1 MEIRINQ
8 SGTEGAYI
16 ELNRPGTLA
25 SFIDFSKM
33 DRYKSIRLVSQKGI
47 NADDINTL
55 RNKELAVEEI
65 NLAGV
70 AMVNL
75 PESAFEGNRTLQKI
89 TLPERLLSVGNAAF
103 AGSRLKE
110 LKYSGARV
118 LQVIGDRAFE
128 GCSGLKMDNI
138 FISSLQ
144 SIGERAFA
152 GAFTESE
159 SNDLDLVGASGLR
172 TIGKDAFRACNTLT
186 KLTLPV
192 NLSQIG
198 EGAFSECYNLAG
210 TLDLPESLTTIGA
223 EAFYNCKNLTGMLV
237 LPVSLRELG
246 DRAFMRCAALGGLD
260 LSNCRLTEIG
270 VEVFK
275 ESLSSLSTSVDKLE
289 VPSGVTFIAASAFE
303 DTGFREV
310 DLPATL
316 AMIGRRAFYNCRKLS
331 IVTSRRTGVVPVL
344 DAEYPA
350 ETFGGVDITGQ
361 RTLKVNPQAKKA
373 YQADPLWI
381 KATPEAG
388 GNIVWTIE
396 DI

>member
-118 LQVIGDRAFE
+118 LQVIGD
-128 GCSGLKMDNI
+128 GLSK
-138 FISSLQ
+138 
-144 SIGERAFA
+144 
-152 GAFTESE
+152 
-159 SNDLDLVGASGLR
+159 
-172 TIGKDAFRACNTLT
+172 
-186 KLTLPV
+186 
-192 NLSQIG
+192 
-198 EGAFSECYNLAG
+198 
-210 TLDLPESLTTIGA
+210 
-223 EAFYNCKNLTGMLV
+223 
-237 LPVSLRELG
+237 
-246 DRAFMRCAALGGLD
+246 
-260 LSNCRLTEIG
+260 G
-270 VEVFK
+270 VP
-275 ESLSSLSTSVDKLE
+275 D
-289 VPSGVTFIAASAFE
+289 
-303 DTGFREV
+303 
-310 DLPATL
+310 
-316 AMIGRRAFYNCRKLS
+316 
-331 IVTSRRTGVVPVL
+331 
-344 DAEYPA
+344 
-350 ETFGGVDITGQ
+350 
-361 RTLKVNPQAKKA
+361 
-373 YQADPLWI
+373 
-381 KATPEAG
+381 
-388 GNIVWTIE
+388 
-396 DI
+396 